1 MGIDDHSRIAF
12 AGIMPDQKKRSA
24 PPKVPRRRGF
34 GRGQRIF
41 LCAPLRGLVRTALS
55 DYWRLRSRLGLTRH
69 GEAAMIEKL
78 GFAPIDLGKLSD
90 GGRLQQFGG
99 PLPTRNLT
107 QHANPA
113 TPHAK

>member
-12 AGIMPDQKKRSA
+12 AGIMPDHKKRSA

-78 GFAPIDLGKLSD
+78 GFATP
-90 GGRLQQFGG
+90 RPYQYQ
-99 PLPTRNLT
+99 TYRARRAY
-107 QHANPA
+107 HARPR
-113 TPHAK
+113 